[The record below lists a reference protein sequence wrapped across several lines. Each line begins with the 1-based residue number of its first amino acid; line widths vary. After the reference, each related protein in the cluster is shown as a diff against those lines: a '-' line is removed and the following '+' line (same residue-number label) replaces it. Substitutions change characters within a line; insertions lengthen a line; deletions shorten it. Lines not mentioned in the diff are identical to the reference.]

1 MMENANMATRRGV
14 LLGLLSVML
23 AGGAARAADPSAQA
37 FLEGIYA
44 HYKGKDTKG
53 VAYSGRGSARY
64 FTPSLVRLI
73 DDDARAAKKRGDV
86 PTLDGDPFVDA
97 QEWDIAKFDIAVTEN
112 GAGKATGTVKFNNE
126 GQDKEIT
133 IDLVKTKAGWRVDD
147 LHAPSG
153 SLRALFK
160 KK

>member
-1 MMENANMATRRGV
+1 MATRRE
-14 LLGLLSVML
+14 LLIGAGLLML
-23 AGGAARAADPSAQA
+23 AATPGAAAEQSAQQ
-37 FLEGIYA
+37 FLESIYA

-53 VAYSGRGSARY
+53 VAYSGRASARS

-73 DDDARAAKKRGDV
+73 DADAKAAAKRGDV

-97 QEWDIAKFDIAVTEN
+97 QEWDIAAFDIAVKET
-112 GAGKATGTVKFNNE
+112 APGKATGTVKFNNE
-126 GQDKEIT
+126 GAAKT
-133 IDLVKTKAGWRVDD
+133 VTVDLVKTKAGWRIDD
-147 LHAPSG
+147 LNGPNG

>member
-1 MMENANMATRRGV
+1 MATRRGV
-14 LLGLLSVML
+14 LAGLASVVF
-23 AGGAARAADPSAQA
+23 AGGTAHAAEPSAQQ

-53 VAYSGRGSARY
+53 VPYSGRGSARY
-64 FTPSLVRLI
+64 FTPALVRLI
-73 DDDARAAKKRGDV
+73 DADARAAAKRGEV

-97 QEWDIAKFDIAVTEN
+97 QEWGIAAFEIAVKETLP
-112 GAGKATGTVKFNNE
+112 GKATGTVKFNNE
-126 GQDKEIT
+126 GQEKTVIV
-133 IDLVKTKAGWRVDD
+133 DLVRTKAGWRIDD
-147 LHAPSG
+147 LTAPSG